1 LARATPLVSR
11 NADETERFLQKLY
24 QIDLAGPTIWGPFSR
39 HAPVFSRFMQPPEL
53 HTIIVGREAMGC
65 RFEVVF
71 NAGEV
76 PEATGLGSAALD
88 LVDEIER
95 RISIYRADSELAA
108 INLAAGTWVPVSAD
122 TCELLTLAR
131 DLAARTGGGFD
142 VAAGPL
148 VRAWGFL
155 QRQGRTPSEP
165 ELAAA
170 LACSGSRHLELDPA
184 GPRARLAV
192 AGAELNPG
200 GIGKGWALD
209 RGLGLLVAAGVPSV
223 LVHGGQ
229 SSVRAIGTQGP
240 AGEGRAGWKVGL
252 RHPLRPGRRLATITL
267 VDRALGTSGSGTQ
280 FFVER
285 GRRLGH
291 LLDPRTGRPAEGVI
305 SATVLAPTAAEADAL
320 ATALYVLGPAGL
332 PLVAPPGGAVAAV
345 LVTPTAGGLQ
355 VEIAN
360 LDGGLAAVE
369 PEPGLVV
376 EWRPDD
382 RGKWP
387 RE

>member
-1 LARATPLVSR
+1 
-11 NADETERFLQKLY
+11 
-24 QIDLAGPTIWGPFSR
+24 
-39 HAPVFSRFMQPPEL
+39 MQPPEL

-76 PEATGLGSAALD
+76 PEATELGSAALD

-95 RISIYRADSELAA
+95 RISIYRPDSELAA
-108 INLAAGTWVPVSAD
+108 LNRAAGGWVPISDD
-122 TCELLTLAR
+122 TFELLSLAR
-131 DLAARTGGGFD
+131 DLEARTGGAFD
-142 VAAGPL
+142 IAAGPL

-155 QRQGRTPSEP
+155 ERQGRTPSEP

-170 LACSGSRHLELDPA
+170 LACSGTRHLELDPT
-184 GPRARLAV
+184 GPQARLAL

-209 RGLGLLVAAGVPSV
+209 RGLEVLLAAGVPSL

-229 SSVRAIGTQGP
+229 SSVRAVGTQGP
-240 AGEGRAGWKVGL
+240 AVEGRAGWKVGL
-252 RHPLRPGRRLATITL
+252 RHPLRPGRRLATISL
-267 VDRALGTSGSGTQ
+267 VERALGTSGSGTQ

-332 PLVAPPGGAVAAV
+332 PVIAPAGGAVGAV
-345 LVTPTAGGLQ
+345 LVTPTAGGLRID
-355 VEIAN
+355 IAN
-360 LDGGLAAVE
+360 LDEATVQLE
-369 PEPGLVV
+369 PEPGLLVA
-376 EWRPDD
+376 WQPDG
-382 RGKWP
+382 RGELP
-387 RE
+387 QE

>member
-1 LARATPLVSR
+1 
-11 NADETERFLQKLY
+11 
-24 QIDLAGPTIWGPFSR
+24 
-39 HAPVFSRFMQPPEL
+39 MQPPEL
-53 HTIIVGREAMGC
+53 HTIVVGREAMGC

-76 PEATGLGSAALD
+76 PEATELGSAALD
-88 LVDEIER
+88 VVDEVER
-95 RISIYRADSELAA
+95 RISIYRSDSELVA
-108 INLAAGTWVPVSAD
+108 INRAAGGWVPVSAD
-122 TCELLTLAR
+122 TFELLSLAR
-131 DLAARTGGGFD
+131 EFETRTGGAFD
-142 VAAGPL
+142 IAAGPL

-155 QRQGRTPSEP
+155 ERQGRTPSEA

-170 LACSGSRHLELDPA
+170 LVCSGSRHLELDSA

-192 AGAELNPG
+192 AGGELNPG

-209 RGLGLLVAAGVPSV
+209 RGFEVLLAADVPSV

-240 AGEGRAGWKVGL
+240 AVEGRAGWKVGL

-267 VDRALGTSGSGTQ
+267 VERALGTSGSGTQ

-305 SATVLAPTAAEADAL
+305 SATVLAATAAEADSL

-332 PLVAPPGGAVAAV
+332 PLVAPPGGRVGAV
-345 LVTPTAGGLQ
+345 LVTPAAGGLRID
-355 VEIAN
+355 IAN
-360 LDGGLAAVE
+360 LDEATVQLE
-369 PEPGLVV
+369 PEPGLLVA
-376 EWRPDD
+376 WRPDG
-382 RGKWP
+382 RGKP
-387 RE
+387 PQE